1 MRTYDI
7 AMGKTPE
14 YMAAVR
20 EVALPVRESYGVK
33 LAGWYYTDIGALNKV
48 VHIWAYRDFA
58 HFEEAREAFRTDERW
73 LNDYVPRVKGI
84 ILRQENQMMRASGLL
99 RVDAD
104 GIGHD
109 GLRYVGIGLRR
120 HRGRH
125 CRLRRGGCES
135 QETPRQ
141 PTPTR
146 WILTRELRDRPSRSD
161 CGRYLF
167 EAANY
172 RFVLAVHQ
180 VDGTE
185 ADGASVLARIAVHRR
200 VALLE
205 GLFEVGQVQF
215 SVRKNIHPWRRAL
228 ELV

>member
-84 ILRQENQMMRASGLL
+84 VLRQENQIMRASDFFESMLMESDSTEC
-99 RVDAD
+99 DAE
-104 GIGHD
+104 
-109 GLRYVGIGLRR
+109 
-120 HRGRH
+120 
-125 CRLRRGGCES
+125 ES
-135 QETPRQ
+135 
-141 PTPTR
+141 
-146 WILTRELRDRPSRSD
+146 DSD
-161 CGRYLF
+161 DTDSC
-167 EAANY
+167 AT
-172 RFVLAVHQ
+172 
-180 VDGTE
+180 DWDMDE
-185 ADGASVLARIAVHRR
+185 ADPDSADVEDKESD
-200 VALLE
+200 E
-205 GLFEVGQVQF
+205 ET
-215 SVRKNIHPWRRAL
+215 SESP
-228 ELV
+228 

>member
-84 ILRQENQMMRASGLL
+84 VLRQENQIMRASDFFESMLMESDSTECDTSKLDCGDTEAGTGDSDEAGASSE
-99 RVDAD
+99 DAEMTD
-104 GIGHD
+104 SDSISLD
-109 GLRYVGIGLRR
+109 
-120 HRGRH
+120 
-125 CRLRRGGCES
+125 E
-135 QETPRQ
+135 ETPGS
-141 PTPTR
+141 P
-146 WILTRELRDRPSRSD
+146 
-161 CGRYLF
+161 
-167 EAANY
+167 
-172 RFVLAVHQ
+172 
-180 VDGTE
+180 
-185 ADGASVLARIAVHRR
+185 
-200 VALLE
+200 
-205 GLFEVGQVQF
+205 
-215 SVRKNIHPWRRAL
+215 
-228 ELV
+228 

>member
-20 EVALPVRESYGVK
+20 DVALPVRESYGVK

-48 VHIWAYRDFA
+48 VHIWAYRDYA

-84 ILRQENQMMRASGLL
+84 VLRQENQIMRASDFFESMLMESDTTDCDTSKNRTAATPRQAL
-99 RVDAD
+99 VTPMRRV
-104 GIGHD
+104 
-109 GLRYVGIGLRR
+109 RVP
-120 HRGRH
+120 
-125 CRLRRGGCES
+125 
-135 QETPRQ
+135 QTPRQ

-146 WILTRELRDRPSRSD
+146 WILTREDRIRLSRSD
-161 CGRYLF
+161 CGHDLS

-172 RFVLAVHQ
+172 RFILAVHQ
-180 VDGTE
+180 VHGAE
-185 ADGASVLARIAVHRR
+185 ADGTSVLARIAVHRR

-205 GLFEVGQVQF
+205 GLFEV
-215 SVRKNIHPWRRAL
+215 R
-228 ELV
+228 

>member
-84 ILRQENQMMRASGLL
+84 VLRQENQIMRASDFFESMLMESDSTECDMAETDSDDTDSSATDSDMDEADPDSA
-99 RVDAD
+99 DAKVTGSD
-104 GIGHD
+104 
-109 GLRYVGIGLRR
+109 
-120 HRGRH
+120 
-125 CRLRRGGCES
+125 E
-135 QETPRQ
+135 ETPGS
-141 PTPTR
+141 P
-146 WILTRELRDRPSRSD
+146 
-161 CGRYLF
+161 
-167 EAANY
+167 
-172 RFVLAVHQ
+172 
-180 VDGTE
+180 
-185 ADGASVLARIAVHRR
+185 
-200 VALLE
+200 
-205 GLFEVGQVQF
+205 
-215 SVRKNIHPWRRAL
+215 
-228 ELV
+228 

>member
-84 ILRQENQMMRASGLL
+84 VLRQENQIMRASDFFESMLMESDSTEC
-99 RVDAD
+99 DAE
-104 GIGHD
+104 
-109 GLRYVGIGLRR
+109 
-120 HRGRH
+120 
-125 CRLRRGGCES
+125 ES
-135 QETPRQ
+135 
-141 PTPTR
+141 
-146 WILTRELRDRPSRSD
+146 DSD
-161 CGRYLF
+161 DTDSC
-167 EAANY
+167 AT
-172 RFVLAVHQ
+172 
-180 VDGTE
+180 DSDMDE
-185 ADGASVLARIAVHRR
+185 ADPDSADVEDKESD
-200 VALLE
+200 E
-205 GLFEVGQVQF
+205 ET
-215 SVRKNIHPWRRAL
+215 SESP
-228 ELV
+228 